1 MADLKIDSGPITADL
16 RLRQV
21 PQDQWFTLMQVRRS
35 FLAVHLAYDCRR
47 LLEFVEDAEAMAEP
61 LGFANAEDFVRRGL
75 ELDPKQVN
83 WALEGLRR
91 LDSNE
96 IKSKVK
102 YARAIEIG
110 KHGGNRKKDFQSNP
124 ITLKR
129 GTSRPY
135 ILARLERD
143 GYTDLLAQIHAKE
156 ITAKAAARK
165 AGYIKTPTIFEQ
177 VAKQVQKLSKP
188 EWKKLVTMETRRRA
202 QK

>member
-1 MADLKIDSGPITADL
+1 
-16 RLRQV
+16 
-21 PQDQWFTLMQVRRS
+21 MQVRRS